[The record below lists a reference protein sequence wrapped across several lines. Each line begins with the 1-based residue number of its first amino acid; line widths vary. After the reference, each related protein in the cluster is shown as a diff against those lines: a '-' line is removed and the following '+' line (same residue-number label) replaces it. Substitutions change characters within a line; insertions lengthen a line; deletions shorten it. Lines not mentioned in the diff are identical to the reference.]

1 MKIEENIG
9 AVFRPG
15 EADGEHAVWLV
26 NGQNIPLCEV
36 PESDAVSLVLELA
49 ELLGLFVC
57 RREAL
62 SEAAE

>member
-1 MKIEENIG
+1 MKIERNID

-15 EADGEHAVWLV
+15 EADGERAVWLV
-26 NGQNIPLCEV
+26 DERSTPLCEV

>member
-1 MKIEENIG
+1 MKIERNID

-15 EADGEHAVWLV
+15 EANGERAVWLV
-26 NGQNIPLCEV
+26 DERSTPLCEV
-36 PESDAVSLVLELA
+36 PESDTVSLVLELA
-49 ELLGLFVC
+49 QLLSLFVC